1 MLGVGGWGERS
12 VSEAEREFLN
22 HKGGD
27 RGEGWGCLGWGDGGS
42 AVCPRLKG
50 SS

>member
-27 RGEGWGCLGWGDGGS
+27 RGEG
-42 AVCPRLKG
+42 
-50 SS
+50 